1 MKKSRL
7 FALLLAL
14 TMVVSLFAGCGGDT
28 DKPANDTPAADTPGT
43 TTPTPSEPTPAEPV
57 VAEKVYRTYMASD
70 NAMLNA
76 HDDT

>member
-43 TTPTPSEPTPAEPV
+43 TTPLSLPPQSPWLPKRFIAPTWLLTMPC
-57 VAEKVYRTYMASD
+57 
-70 NAMLNA
+70 
-76 HDDT
+76 

>member
-43 TTPTPSEPTPAEPV
+43 TTPPPPTLLSSQGLCTCHSSA
-57 VAEKVYRTYMASD
+57 TGNIS
-70 NAMLNA
+70 
-76 HDDT
+76 